1 MDLRIVNY
9 NASNLG
15 SVQKAI
21 TNIGFT
27 ARLAETPEEVLGA
40 DRLVLPGVGAAGE
53 ALEQLR
59 SLGMDEALTE
69 AVCRNGRPL
78 LGICLGMQML
88 GEKLYEYGEHRGLGW
103 IAGDVVPLR
112 QVIGDELRVPHMGWN
127 RIEPTSD
134 LASNLSGS
142 VRGKRD
148 YYFAHSYTLRV
159 DDPSVVAAYAD
170 YGEPL
175 VAAVQWQTVF
185 ATQFHLEKSQVAGE
199 KLLEAF
205 LDWAP

>member
-1 MDLRIVNY
+1 MDLRIVDY

-15 SVQKAI
+15 SVRKAI
-21 TNIGFT
+21 VNIGFT
-27 ARLAETPEEVLGA
+27 AGLATSPEQVLRA

-53 ALEQLR
+53 ALARLR
-59 SLGMDEALTE
+59 ALGMDEALNE
-69 AVCRNGRPL
+69 AVRERGRPL

-103 IAGDVVPLR
+103 IAGDVVSLR
-112 QVIGDELRVPHMGWN
+112 QAIGNGLSVPHMGWN
-127 RIEPTSD
+127 RIERTDCPG
-134 LASNLSGS
+134 NLFAS

-159 DDPSVVAAYAD
+159 DDPGVVAAYTD

-175 VAAVQWQTVF
+175 VAAIQWQTVF
-185 ATQFHLEKSQVAGE
+185 ATQFHPEKSQLAGE
-199 KLLEAF
+199 KLLKAF
-205 LDWAP
+205 LDWTP